1 MVLRYLER
9 IVDPLLDEL
18 VAEAPAVMLTGPRAT
33 GKTTTARRHSRSMVR
48 LDRPAEAGVVRAD
61 PDAGIAG
68 HDEPVLLDEWQQV
81 PEVLGAVKRA
91 VDDDWRPGR
100 YVLTGSSAWDL
111 AGERWPGTGRVT
123 TVPMWGLTVRELQGR
138 ARDAPFLDRV
148 RSADPDAVVGPGG
161 PVPDIRG
168 YVDLALTSGFP
179 QAALAPRPAAIARF
193 LASWVD
199 HLVARDLRT
208 VAGARNPAAFRR
220 YLAAMAASTAGTP
233 LHRTVYGAVGIDRAT
248 GVAYDAALEALGILD
263 LLPAFAS
270 NRLDRLVR
278 LPKRHL
284 TDPALLGPILGVDA
298 RAVLRDV
305 DLLGRLLDS
314 FVTAQLRPE
323 LAVAQGRPTLS
334 HLRDAN
340 GRHEVDLIVERA
352 DGAITG
358 IEIKATAAPTA
369 GDTVHL
375 RWLRNRLGERV
386 DTLVLFHT
394 GPRSFRLPGD
404 VLALPIASIWG

>member
-1 MVLRYLER
+1 MAVPYLER
-9 IVDPLLDEL
+9 IVDPLLHEL

-100 YVLTGSSAWDL
+100 YVLTGSSGWDL

-123 TVPMWGLTVRELQGR
+123 TVPMWGMTVRELQGR
-138 ARDAPFLDRV
+138 ARSEPFLDRV
-148 RSADPDAVVGPGG
+148 RSGDPDGMNPSG
-161 PVPDIRG
+161 PVLDIRG
-168 YVDLALTSGFP
+168 YVDLALVSGFP
-179 QAALAPRPAAIARF
+179 QAALAVRPAATARF

-208 VAGARNPAAFRR
+208 VAGTRNPAAFRR
-220 YLAAMAASTAGTP
+220 YLAAVAASTAGAP
-233 LHRTVYGAVGIDRAT
+233 LHRTVYGAAGIDRGT
-248 GVAYDAALEALGILD
+248 GVAYDAALEALGVLD

-284 TDPALLGPILGVDA
+284 TDPALLGPILSVDA
-298 RAVLRDV
+298 RAVLRDA

-314 FVTAQLRPE
+314 FVAAQLRPE

-352 DGAITG
+352 DGGVTG

-369 GDTVHL
+369 DDAAHL
-375 RWLRNRLGERV
+375 RWLRARLGERA
-386 DTLVLFHT
+386 DTLVLLHT
-394 GPRSFRLPGD
+394 GPRAFRLPDD